1 MIARVAG
8 NRSRP
13 ITGKSAGIPR
23 TDPGYPHPS
32 TMRLMF
38 TSFLDIPFSPQ
49 MQLLFLSSG
58 YLSFCFQILKHDHI
72 RMVFFCIS
80 CDCSCNLSSEFCVKA
95 LRISPPAFHL
105 CRAMLALESAY
116 PSQYT
121 LHPVFFT
128 GKIYKPSSQDS
139 SI

>member
-1 MIARVAG
+1 MQKILSLLRRCVEDYDMIAPGERVAVG
-8 NRSRP
+8 VSG
-13 ITGKSAGIPR
+13 GKDS
-23 TDPGYPHPS
+23 
-32 TMRLMF
+32 LV
-38 TSFLDIPFSPQ
+38 
-49 MQLLFLSSG
+49 QLLFLSSG
-58 YLSFCFQILKHDHI
+58 YLSFYFQILKHDHI

-121 LHPVFFT
+121 VHPVFFT
-128 GKIYKPSSQDS
+128 GKINKPSSQDS

>member
-1 MIARVAG
+1 MIFPVTCYHPG
-8 NRSRP
+8 TIISQ
-13 ITGKSAGIPR
+13 SAGIPC
-23 TDPGYPHPS
+23 TDPGYPYPS
-32 TMRLMF
+32 PMCLVF

-49 MQLLFLSSG
+49 VQLLFLSSG

-128 GKIYKPSSQDS
+128 GKINKPSSQDS

>member
-23 TDPGYPHPS
+23 TDPGNPHPS
-32 TMRLMF
+32 AMRLMF
-38 TSFLDIPFSPQ
+38 TSFLDISFSPQ

-58 YLSFCFQILKHDHI
+58 YLSFYFQILKHDHI

-80 CDCSCNLSSEFCVKA
+80 CDCSCNLSSKFCVKT
-95 LRISPPAFHL
+95 LRVGPSAFHL
-105 CRAMLALESAY
+105 CGAMLALESAY
-116 PSQYT
+116 PSQHT
-121 LHPVFFT
+121 VHPVFFT
-128 GKIYKPSSQDS
+128 GKINKLSSQDS